1 MPQSL
6 HLYTNMSF
14 TRLRPYALA
23 TAAIALALTSAATYR
38 NLRKSASTPNAASAA
53 AQIPMWFERNTGE
66 FPSQVAFA
74 SRSIHQTVFLT
85 DKAMVIAAPGATPV
99 SIEWRNG
106 QAALRMTGENPIH
119 ARIDHFGGAE
129 RSRWK
134 TGNSNGR
141 FSQVRY
147 EQIYKGI
154 DLVFHPQGSQLEH
167 DFVVAPGVDPAQ
179 IALRVTGATNLTLE
193 SDGSLAILAGKSE
206 IRQSKPVAY
215 QNVHGK
221 RIEVAASYKV
231 SSAHEIQFELGSY
244 DTSQELVIDP
254 VLKYASY
261 LGGTLRTTPST
272 VVAEPGTGILWIAGT
287 TNSTDFPAVG
297 EAVRGIE
304 TMGNGDIYIAK
315 VDPSKPGPEALLYAA
330 FVGGTGFDEARS
342 MVLDRDGNAVIAG
355 TTTSGDFPIV
365 GSYDSTIEGG
375 RDAIVLKI
383 DPRRAGAAALVY
395 TSFLGG
401 DGEDFANAITTD
413 AFGRFIVAGYTVSDN
428 FPLTANAIQ
437 RNRQNG
443 YELFI
448 ARVNPDGGTSGLEYS
463 TYYGGS
469 ATDIAN
475 AVAVDAQDLIYVAGA
490 TSSANFPTSD
500 NVYRAT
506 YQNAGDMFLI
516 RVDTTKSGIAGINYG
531 TYLGGSGIDSAQA
544 MYLDLQG
551 NVTLAGYTT
560 STDMPIAGAAPQTRN
575 AGNADAYVARLN
587 LATNSLGFATYLGG
601 SASDLA
607 YGLSVDAQGRIH
619 IAGYTYSADLNV
631 TRNALQP
638 KLGGG
643 YDAFVASMNSSL
655 PAAESLLYSS
665 YWGAG
670 GNENGLS
677 VTADASCN
685 VTLVGSTTTK
695 KLMVTGNAFQLE
707 GTGFPD
713 TFMSSVNICQ

>member
-1 MPQSL
+1 
-6 HLYTNMSF
+6 MSF

-23 TAAIALALTSAATYR
+23 TAAIALALI
-38 NLRKSASTPNAASAA
+38 SAA
-53 AQIPMWFERNTGE
+53 AYRNFRKTAPTPDSATAAPQIPMWFERNTGE

-85 DKAMVIAAPGATPV
+85 NTAMVIAAPGAAPV

-106 QAALRMTGENPIH
+106 QPARRMAGENPIH
-119 ARIDHFGGAE
+119 ARIDHFGGANH
-129 RSRWK
+129 SRWK
-134 TGNSNGR
+134 TGDSNGR
-141 FSQVRY
+141 FSKVRY
-147 EQIYKGI
+147 EQVYKGI
-154 DLVFHPQGSQLEH
+154 DLVFHPQGNQLEH

-179 IALRVTGATNLTLE
+179 IVLGVNGATSLKLDT
-193 SDGSLAILAGKSE
+193 DGSLAILNGKAE
-206 IRQSKPVAY
+206 IRQSKPVAF
-215 QNVHGK
+215 QNIDGK
-221 RIEVAASYKV
+221 RIEIAANYKI
-231 SSAHEIQFELGSY
+231 SGNEIQFELGSY
-244 DTSQELVIDP
+244 DTTQVLVIDP

-261 LGGTLRTTPST
+261 LGGTLRTTPAT

-287 TNSTDFPAVG
+287 TTSTDFPAVG
-297 EAVRGIE
+297 ESIRGVE

-330 FVGGTGFDEARS
+330 FVGGTGSDEARS
-342 MVLDRDGNAVIAG
+342 MVLDGDGNAVIAG
-355 TTTSGDFPIV
+355 TTTSGDFPVV

-383 DPRRAGAAALVY
+383 DPRRAGTAALVY

-401 DGEDFANAITTD
+401 DGEDFANAIATD
-413 AFGRFIVAGYTVSDN
+413 SAGRFIVAGYTVSNN
-428 FPLTANAIQ
+428 FPLTTNAIQ
-437 RNRQNG
+437 RFPQGG
-443 YELFI
+443 YETFI
-448 ARVNPDGGTSGLEYS
+448 ARINPDGGTNGLEYS

-475 AVAVDAQDLIYVAGA
+475 AVAVDAAGLIYVAGA

-500 NVYRAT
+500 NPYRLT

-516 RVDTTKSGIAGINYG
+516 RVDTAKSGVAGIDYG
-531 TYLGGSGIDSAQA
+531 TYLGGTGIDSAQA
-544 MYLDLQG
+544 MHLDALG

-560 STDMPIAGAAPQTRN
+560 SNDMPIAGNAPQTRN

-587 LATNSLGFATYLGG
+587 IATNTLSFATYLGG

-607 YGLSVDAQGRIH
+607 YGLTVDGQGRIH
-619 IAGYTYSADLNV
+619 IVGYTYSNNLNV
-631 TRNALQP
+631 TRNALQS

-643 YDAFVASMNSSL
+643 YDAFVASMNPSL

-677 VTADASCN
+677 VTADGSCN
-685 VTLVGSTTTK
+685 VTLVASTTTK
-695 KLMVTGNAFQLE
+695 KLAVTNNAFQGE

-713 TFMSSVNICQ
+713 TFLSSVNICQ